1 MPEEERLEKFREVR
15 DQIEAKIHRWLE
27 HPEEEIQKLKEEQER
42 ERQKRLTAARREARS
57 SNAFACP
64 EPSLAGVT
72 SASDVLESELGLVNS
87 G

>member
-42 ERQKRLTAARREARS
+42 ERQKRLTAARREAGRR
-57 SNAFACP
+57 NAFATP
-64 EPSLAGVT
+64 EPGLAGVT
-72 SASDVLESELGLVNS
+72 SASGVLESELGSVSLT
-87 G
+87 